1 MIRIV
6 TDSTSDLSPQR
17 AAELGVEMI
26 PLSVHFGEE
35 CYRDGVDIS
44 KAEFYDKL
52 SRADKLPT
60 TSQIGP
66 EVFEQVFRRYV
77 EAGDE
82 VLGIFISSDMS
93 GTCQSA
99 HIARDMVDEDRIAVV
114 DSRTVTFALGLL
126 VETACL
132 LRDQG
137 LALDELAGRVA
148 GLAGRIRLLAAVDTL
163 KYLKMGGRIST
174 ATALVGGVLG
184 ICPIITIENGLV
196 ASIGKARGRK
206 AALEWIAKRVEAE
219 PPDTTLPVAFGHSNA
234 PEAMAQCISALEG
247 QTRGAPL
254 YVKCDIGAVV
264 GTHVGPGAAGL
275 AYFTTL

>member
-17 AAELGVEMI
+17 AAELGVEMV
-26 PLSVHFGEE
+26 PLSVHFGED

-44 KAEFYDKL
+44 KAEFYEKL

-60 TSQIGP
+60 TSQIPP
-66 EVFEQVFRRYV
+66 EVFEGVFRRHV

-99 HIARDMVDEDRIAVV
+99 NIAKDMVDEEHIAVV

-137 LALDELAGRVA
+137 LSLNELAGRVNE
-148 GLAGRIRLLAAVDTL
+148 LAGRIRLLAAVDTL

-206 AALEWIAKRVEAE
+206 AALEWIARRMERE
-219 PPDTTLPVAFGHSNA
+219 PADTSLPVSFGHSNA
-234 PEAMAQCISALEG
+234 PEAMAECRAALEG
-247 QTRGAPL
+247 QTKGAPV
-254 YVKCDIGAVV
+254 YVTCDIGAVV
-264 GTHVGPGAAGL
+264 GTHVGPGATGL
-275 AYFTTL
+275 AYFTVP

>member
-17 AAELGVEMI
+17 ATELGVEMI

-35 CYRDGVDIS
+35 CFRDGVDIS
-44 KAEFYDKL
+44 KVEFYDKL

-60 TSQIGP
+60 TSQITP
-66 EVFEQVFRRYV
+66 EVFEGVFRRCV

-99 HIARDMVDEDRIAVV
+99 NIARNMVDEQRITVV

-132 LRDQG
+132 LRDRG
-137 LALDELAGRVA
+137 LPLVELARQVEE
-148 GLAGRIRLLAAVDTL
+148 LAGRIRLLAVVDTL

-184 ICPIITIENGLV
+184 ISPIITIENGLV

-206 AALEWIAKRVEAE
+206 AALEWIARRMEGE
-219 PPDTTLPVAFGHSNA
+219 PPDTTLPVAFGHSNN
-234 PEAMAQCISALEG
+234 PQVMEDCMSFFQP
-247 QTRGAPL
+247 QTKGAPL
-254 YVKCDIGAVV
+254 YVTCDIGAVV
-264 GTHVGPGAAGL
+264 GTHVGPGAGGL
-275 AYFTTL
+275 AYFMSL